1 MDAKL
6 LQDLEDCFGYCGGGC
21 YGNPQE
27 ACKIIKENKTGIDF
41 DDDED
46 MEELAGLIERA
57 LFYEDG
63 DGNQREEEGVDFLRF
78 LIEQGFDI
86 NFRLEKGQSLLL
98 RLTEKTEIA
107 PELFQKIVDL
117 GADVYA
123 ENTYGDTVLSLA
135 IENIRFKDQGEE
147 SYPKTSQR
155 LPLYIIEAFGI
166 EAFDHTNSHG
176 MTPLMCAV
184 LTNKQRVAKLLLER
198 GAAVD
203 ATGGEESYDAARM
216 YGVSPFALACR
227 EGNLEMAK
235 MLLDAGA
242 DEALCDAEGTPA
254 MFSLLYRP
262 ACRRR
267 VCEECK
273 ADIVPLLKNPDCT
286 DSDGNTLLIGALTLE
301 EYSSSGKELNPDR
314 NEEIIHRLLA
324 RGVDVNARN
333 NDGESALYM
342 AVNYCG
348 EFMELLLEAGA
359 DVNIQDS
366 DGETAL
372 MIACQDYNEEA
383 ACCLIE
389 HGADIRLKNRRGKT
403 AVDIAIKN
411 GLTQVLE
418 LMV

>member
-1 MDAKL
+1 MDAEL
-6 LQDLEDCFGYCGGGC
+6 LRELEDCFGYCGGGR
-21 YGNPQE
+21 YGNPQD
-27 ACKIIKENKTGIDF
+27 ACKIIEENKTGIDF
-41 DDDED
+41 DDDGD

-63 DGNQREEEGVDFLRF
+63 DGNRREEEGVDFLRF
-78 LIEQGFDI
+78 LIAQGFDI

-98 RLTEKTEIA
+98 GLTEKTEIA
-107 PELFQKIVDL
+107 PRLFRKIVDL

-123 ENTYGDTVLSLA
+123 ENSYGDTVLSLA
-135 IENIRFKDQGEE
+135 IGNIRFKDQGEE
-147 SYPKTSQR
+147 SYPETSQR
-155 LPLYIIEAFGI
+155 LPLYIIDAFGM
-166 EAFDHTNSHG
+166 EEFDHTDRHG

-184 LTNKQRVAKLLLER
+184 LTNKQRVAKRLLER

-242 DEALCDAEGTPA
+242 DETLCDTEGTPA
-254 MFSLLYRP
+254 MFSLLYSP
-262 ACRRR
+262 VCRRR

-286 DSDGNTLLIGALTLE
+286 DSDGNTLLLGALTLE

-314 NEEIIHRLLA
+314 NGEIIQKLLA

-333 NDGESALYM
+333 NDGESALHM
-342 AVNYCG
+342 AANYCN
-348 EFMELLLEAGA
+348 EFIRPLLEAGA
-359 DVNIQDS
+359 DINAQDD
-366 DGETAL
+366 DGETPL
-372 MIACQDYNEEA
+372 MILCQDRNEEE
-383 ACCLIE
+383 ACYLIRQ
-389 HGADIRLKNRRGKT
+389 GADVRLKNRKGKSV
-403 AVDIAIKN
+403 VDIALKN
-411 GLTQVLE
+411 GLTEVIE